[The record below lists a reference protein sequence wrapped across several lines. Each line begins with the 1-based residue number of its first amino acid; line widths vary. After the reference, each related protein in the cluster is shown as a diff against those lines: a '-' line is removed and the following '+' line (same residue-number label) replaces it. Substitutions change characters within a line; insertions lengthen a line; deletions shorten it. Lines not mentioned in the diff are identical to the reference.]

1 MIYPTGFES
10 KIGFDVMRNLLADKC
25 LSPLGQQ
32 RVRTM
37 SFSDDFDTVYRLLT
51 QTAEMLSLLTCGHD
65 LPVDHI
71 YDVTPSLKSI
81 QAQGSWMPPLEL
93 YRMRMSLDTIS
104 RVRTFFSRVD
114 DQGYSLTPELSKLFA
129 PLAVFPGITSA
140 IDKIINKFGEVA
152 DTASPTLSDIRRRIS
167 AANASLSSIMQRVV
181 SRGVADGFLEKD
193 TVPSMR
199 DGRLVI
205 PVNAAVKR
213 RIPGIVHDESAT
225 GKTSY
230 IEPTE
235 VVEASNRLRELRE
248 AEKREVQR
256 ILVEMADVIRPEVPD
271 MLRSYAMLGVY
282 DFIRAKALV
291 AQQFDA
297 QMPVLE
303 HKPELDWYGAIH
315 PVLAMSLRAQGRE
328 VVPLSLKLDSTNRI
342 LIISGPNAGGKS
354 VCLKTAGI
362 VQYMLQCGMLPTLHS
377 NSHVCLFKNILIDI
391 GDEQSIENDL
401 STYSSHLKNMKVFM
415 QNATP
420 RTFILVDEMGSGTEP
435 QIGGALAQAILKKV
449 NESRVMGII
458 TTHYQNL
465 KTFADSEPGF
475 INGAM
480 LYDRQH
486 MQPLFKLS
494 IGNPGSSF
502 ALEIANKI
510 GLPRQVIDDA
520 RMIVG
525 SDYVNMDKYL
535 LDLARDRRYWSNKR
549 QSIKEKEAKLD
560 SLMERLETQGEELK
574 SKKRDIMEQARRE
587 AEELLAGANARLERT
602 IKEIRDAQAE
612 KERTKQ
618 IRKELDD
625 YKKRIATTQP
635 KEENIPELAKIQKQA
650 KHRPAINKTA
660 PKAANAKTDS
670 INIDDFVRMSK
681 GGIVGKVLAINGKQ
695 AEVAFGAMRTR
706 VDLNKLIKAI
716 KPTQTAA
723 TQVSSLSKAT
733 TDASRRR
740 QLNFKPEIDVRGMRA
755 DEAIQAVTYFIDDA
769 VQFSIGRVR
778 ILHGTGTGALR
789 LAIRQH
795 LQANRDVQSF
805 HDEDVRFG
813 GAGITVVNLA
823 D

>member
-10 KIGFDVMRNLLADKC
+10 KIGFDVVRNLLSDKC
-25 LSPLGQQ
+25 LSSLGQN
-32 RVRTM
+32 RVAAM
-37 SFSDDFDTVYRLLT
+37 SFSDDYDKVHRLLT
-51 QTAEMLSLLTCGHD
+51 QTAEMLSLLTSGLD
-65 LPVDHI
+65 LPIDHI
-71 YDVTPSLKSI
+71 YDVTASLKSI
-81 QAQGSWMPPLEL
+81 QAQGSLLTPAEL
-93 YRMRMSLDTIS
+93 YRVRMSLETIS
-104 RVRTFFSRVD
+104 RVRAFFSRSD
-114 DQGYSLTPELSKLFA
+114 EQGNSMTPELSRLFN
-129 PLAVFPGITSA
+129 AVAIFPNIVSA
-140 IDKIINKFGEVA
+140 IDKIINKFGEVS
-152 DTASPTLSDIRRRIS
+152 DTASPTLADIRRRI
-167 AANASLSSIMQRVV
+167 AASSASLSSIMQRVV
-181 SRGVADGFLEKD
+181 SRGIAEGFLDKD
-193 TVPSMR
+193 TAPSLR

-205 PVNAAVKR
+205 PVSAASKR

-230 IEPTE
+230 IEPVE
-235 VVEASNRLRELRE
+235 VVEASNRMRELRE
-248 AEKREVQR
+248 AEKREIHR
-256 ILVEMADVIRPEVPD
+256 ILVEMSDYIRPSVPE
-271 MLRSYAMLGVY
+271 MLKSYTLLGIY
-282 DFIRAKALV
+282 DFIHAKALL

-297 QMPVLE
+297 QMPVIE
-303 HKPELDWYGAIH
+303 RTPELDWYGAVH
-315 PVLAMSLRAQGRE
+315 PVLALSLKAQGRE
-328 VVPLSLKLDSTNRI
+328 VVPLSLRLDGTNRI

-362 VQYMLQCGMLPTLHS
+362 VQYMLQCGLLPTMYS

-401 STYSSHLKNMKVFM
+401 STYSSHLKNMKVFIH
-415 QNATP
+415 NATA
-420 RTFILVDEMGSGTEP
+420 RTFVLVDEMGSGTEP
-435 QIGGALAQAILKKV
+435 QIGGALAQAILKRL

-465 KTFADSEPGF
+465 KTFAESEPGF

-480 LYDRQH
+480 LYDRQR

-494 IGNPGSSF
+494 LGNPGSSF

-510 GLPRQVIDDA
+510 GLPKHVIDDA
-520 RMIVG
+520 RQIVG

-549 QSIKEKEAKLD
+549 QSIKEKEAKID
-560 SLMERLETQGEELK
+560 SLTQRLAEQAEDLK
-574 SKKRDIMEQARRE
+574 SRKREIMEQARRE
-587 AEELLAGANARLERT
+587 AEQILAGANARLERT

-618 IRKELDD
+618 IRRELED
-625 YKKRIATTQP
+625 YKKSITTEQP
-635 KEENIPELAKIQKQA
+635 DMVKIPELAKIPKRKNPKPTPA
-650 KHRPAINKTA
+650 KKPLS
-660 PKAANAKTDS
+660 AKDES
-670 INIDDFVRMSK
+670 VKVNDYVRMSK
-681 GGIVGKVLAINGKQ
+681 DGMVGKVLSITGKQ
-695 AEVAFGAMRTR
+695 AEVAFGALRTR
-706 VDLNKLIKAI
+706 IDTSKLIKAI

-723 TQVSSLSKAT
+723 SQVSSLSKAT
-733 TDASRRR
+733 TDDSRSR

-769 VQFSIGRVR
+769 VQFSINRIR

-795 LQANRDVQSF
+795 LQANRDVATF